1 MEERILIICC
11 GFALD
16 LIFGDP
22 LWLWHPVMGIGK
34 VITLSD
40 RFLRKAFK
48 IRAEREADRGKKR
61 AAGAL
66 LVFITLAV
74 SVGVAALL
82 LYAAGLIHPWLK
94 TGLSCIMCYQL
105 LAMKSLRVESM
116 KVYDALQK
124 KDILLSRKAVSM
136 IVGRDTQNLDEEG
149 VTKAA
154 VETVAENTLDGVIAP
169 LLFMLAFGV
178 LGGFFYKAV
187 NTMDSM
193 VGYKNDTWRYMGT
206 AAAKLDD
213 IVNFIPARISAIA
226 MILAAFFLKLDYKNA
241 AHIFKRDRYQH
252 ASPNSAQT
260 EAVCAGALNVQL
272 AGDAYYF
279 GKLVHKP
286 AIGDAGRRVEP
297 EDIRRANRLMYGT
310 SVIVL
315 AAGIAVLSGLAVGM
329 M

>member
-1 MEERILIICC
+1 MKERIFIICC
-11 GFALD
+11 GFVLD

-34 VITLSD
+34 VITWSD
-40 RFLRKAFK
+40 RFLRKAFG
-48 IRAEREADRGKKR
+48 IREEREADRKKKR

-66 LVFITLAV
+66 LVLITLFI
-74 SVGVAALL
+74 SVLVPALI
-82 LYAAGLIHPWLK
+82 LYGAGRLHPWVK
-94 TGLSCIMCYQL
+94 TGISCIMCYQL
-105 LAMKSLRVESM
+105 LAMRSLRVESM
-116 KVYDALQK
+116 KVYAALK
-124 KDILLSRKAVSM
+124 KADIALARKAVSM
-136 IVGRDTQNLDEEG
+136 IVGRDTQRLDEEG

-154 VETVAENTLDGVIAP
+154 VETVAENTSDGVVAP
-169 LLFMLAFGV
+169 LMFMLAFGV

-193 VGYKNDTWRYMGT
+193 VGYKNDKWRYMGT

-213 IVNFIPARISAIA
+213 IVNFIPARISALA
-226 MILAAFFLKLDYKNA
+226 MILAAFFLKLDHKNA
-241 AHIFKRDRYQH
+241 AYIYRRDRYQH

-286 AIGDAGRRVEP
+286 TIGDANRRVEA
-297 EDIRRANRLMYGT
+297 EDIPRANRLMYGT

-315 AAGIAVLSGLAVGM
+315 LAGAGVLALLS
-329 M
+329 